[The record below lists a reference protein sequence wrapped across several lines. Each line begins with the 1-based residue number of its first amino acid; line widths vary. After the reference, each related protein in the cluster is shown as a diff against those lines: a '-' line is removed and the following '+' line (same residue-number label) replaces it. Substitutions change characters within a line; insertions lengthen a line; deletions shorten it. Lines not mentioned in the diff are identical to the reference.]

1 MRSRCKSWSWPNH
14 PAPTR
19 ENISPRQTSSLGP
32 LDLPAS
38 PNRNCYLRRLCFAIA
53 LVGPAPA
60 STGELGRLLSRGFE
74 TPIRTRVRP
83 AQRRAF
89 LVLPRCPLSIYLTSD
104 FFRWPIIRGHMRTR
118 LDHVGVGQTPSSPSL
133 PPLFSANATLVRA
146 SGRVSDV
153 TLLCARMSAE
163 VHVSQ
168 RRRILT
174 PSASLLTSTTSSS
187 STSQSVV
194 VRTGI

>member
-1 MRSRCKSWSWPNH
+1 MLCYCTCRTSPSFNERTWKAPN
-14 PAPTR
+14 AR
-19 ENISPRQTSSLGP
+19 F
-32 LDLPAS
+32 
-38 PNRNCYLRRLCFAIA
+38 RN
-53 LVGPAPA
+53 
-60 STGELGRLLSRGFE
+60 SHQD
-74 TPIRTRVRP
+74 PIRP

-89 LVLPRCPLSIYLTSD
+89 LVLPRCPLPIYLTSD

-174 PSASLLTSTTSSS
+174 PSASPLTSTTSSS

-194 VRTGI
+194 VSTGI